1 MKGLPVNRYQL
12 SAYVAAVGVFVGT
25 TTAPVIGPVHPD
37 VTLLSADGPLSGSDT
52 AIILGPSYTPEP
64 SDSYA
69 QAAEN
74 LYLNPLGFDGGAT
87 DSAVCD
93 MSGQDPCG
101 ATLQV
106 LTTPENFLANQS
118 FLTGATEITQA
129 VQNEFADN
137 PGVFSAEHPLT
148 VFAYSQSAT
157 DASIAMTEL
166 AKDGVPLDAVHFVFI
181 GNGSDAAG
189 VFTNMYP
196 DLSAVVGPTLAQAFL
211 TLADAQD
218 VEVGTPTDLYPVT
231 NYTLDGDGV
240 GDWQPDYS
248 SGGLPAAI
256 SGVLNQ
262 HLEYLGLTP
271 QQIADATTTTDGNL
285 TQVDISDSGV
295 NELTAM
301 QNVEQA
307 FGWFNYMT
315 WVNEVEGNAAG
326 IAAMFS
332 GADPALFSL

>member
-1 MKGLPVNRYQL
+1 MKGNKI
-12 SAYVAAVGVFVGT
+12 SARVAVVGLVVGAGAAVMH
-25 TTAPVIGPVHPD
+25 APAHVD
-37 VTLLSADGPLSGSDT
+37 VTLLSADGALSGSDT
-52 AIILGPSYTPEP
+52 AIILGPSYSPEP
-64 SDSYA
+64 SNSYA

-87 DSAVCD
+87 NSAVCD
-93 MSGQDPCG
+93 MSGQDPCS
-101 ATLQV
+101 APLQV

-118 FLTGATEITQA
+118 FLTGASEITQA
-129 VQNEFADN
+129 VQNEFASN
-137 PGVFSAEHPLT
+137 PGGFSAEHPLT

-196 DLSAVVGPTLAQAFL
+196 DLSAVVGPTLAQAFV

-218 VEVGTPTDLYPVT
+218 IEVGTPTDLYPVT

-240 GDWQPDYS
+240 GDWQTDYD
-248 SGGLPAAI
+248 SGGVPAAI

-271 QQIADATTTTDGNL
+271 QQIADATTSTDGNL
-285 TQVDISDSGV
+285 TQVDISDSGI
-295 NELTAM
+295 NEATAM
-301 QNVEQA
+301 ANVEQA
-307 FGWFNYMT
+307 FGWFNYQT
-315 WVNEVEGNAAG
+315 WVNEVDGNAAG